1 MYTHCSYFVIV
12 ISLFWFVSC
21 VQSHSGNVAR
31 KRKIITFLVACEC
44 MNVSHAHEKVSHAVR
59 CLICKSV
66 CPRTLCAPQA
76 KQNYH
81 RKQSMMSLHLLTR
94 AFKNLQGHKNSWLQH
109 HLSLYYPVVYLLS
122 VDCYIG
128 GGGGWNK
135 RLISAL
141 FQCYRQCS
149 IRTHTH
155 TDTQPIFAIQPYFG
169 LTVIICQNIKTQI

>member
-128 GGGGWNK
+128 GGGGGGIRGWSQ
-135 RLISAL
+135 LCFSATD
-141 FQCYRQCS
+141 S
-149 IRTHTH
+149 AASAHTH
-155 TDTQPIFAIQPYFG
+155 TQTHNLFLPYSHI
-169 LTVIICQNIKTQI
+169 LA